1 LPSQGSKQVRPSF
14 EGLQSATAEVAA
26 RHGKHMLPSAEKN
39 TEMNQQASHMEGHHE
54 NNRSLKET
62 LEPE

>member
-1 LPSQGSKQVRPSF
+1 
-14 EGLQSATAEVAA
+14 LQSATAEVAA